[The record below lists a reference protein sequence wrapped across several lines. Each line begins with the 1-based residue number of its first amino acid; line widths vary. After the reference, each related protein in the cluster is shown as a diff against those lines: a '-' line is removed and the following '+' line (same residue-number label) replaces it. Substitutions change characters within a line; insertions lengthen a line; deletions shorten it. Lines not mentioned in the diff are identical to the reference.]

1 VFSLDFEKA
10 AVGQIWMTQ
19 SSCWVSI
26 FVPEDEAR
34 HVFGGSKDIRKG
46 RAQAI
51 GYENAGKHAFD
62 VGKQRISRHEH
73 PTKIGVRWQTPR
85 SGRSIIPNRRHGPEE
100 AGTRTA

>member
-1 VFSLDFEKA
+1 
-10 AVGQIWMTQ
+10 
-19 SSCWVSI
+19 VSI

-51 GYENAGKHAFD
+51 GYENEGKHAFD

-73 PTKIGVRWQTPR
+73 PTKIGVWWQTPR
-85 SGRSIIPNRRHGPEE
+85 SGGSLFQIDDTVPKRLGLVPLKSFFM
-100 AGTRTA
+100 